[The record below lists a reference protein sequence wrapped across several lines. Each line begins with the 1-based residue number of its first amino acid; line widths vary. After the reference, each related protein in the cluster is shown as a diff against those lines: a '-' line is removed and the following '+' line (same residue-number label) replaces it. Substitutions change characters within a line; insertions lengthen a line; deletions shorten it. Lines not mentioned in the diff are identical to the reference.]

1 MATIFRGILVRQ
13 TLNHITQIGKIVAA
27 RRRAVKISQQALA
40 AKLGISQNYLSEIES
55 GTKKLSTQR
64 FLEIANV
71 LGLELVIQSKQR
83 LPHTDW

>member
-27 RRRAVKISQQALA
+27 RRRALKISQQTLA

-71 LGLELVIQSKQR
+71 LGLELVIQSKQQ

>member
-1 MATIFRGILVRQ
+1 MILLGILVPQ

-27 RRRAVKISQQALA
+27 RRRALKISQQALA

-64 FLEIANV
+64 LLEIANV
-71 LGLELVIQSKQR
+71 LGLELVIQSKQQ
-83 LPHTDW
+83 LPRTDW

>member
-1 MATIFRGILVRQ
+1 MAMIVLGILVRQ

-27 RRRAVKISQQALA
+27 RRRAMKISQQALA

-64 FLEIANV
+64 LLEIANV

-83 LPHTDW
+83 LPRTDW

>member
-1 MATIFRGILVRQ
+1 MAMIFLGILVRQ

-40 AKLGISQNYLSEIES
+40 EKLGISQNYLSEIES
-55 GTKKLSTQR
+55 GTKKLSAQR
-64 FLEIANV
+64 LLEIANV